1 MHIAYCMLSCG
12 IFCCRLWLIVYE
24 KRFYFER
31 VKIYSLQLF
40 LPHLASNCRRE
51 FSQNRMI
58 VSFAGAGAQTLPP
71 SWGCR
76 KKKRN
81 LPFFPVGMTRNTSE
95 SWNIQI
101 LTDLQ
106 GLIFDSRTK
115 LTRTYFVVWRRVT
128 WPNEEGGG
136 GGGLALEAAAAQ
148 QEVLKQWGCQAGRE
162 GGDHPA
168 NISKSKDKTL
178 APLSSNRIIGL
189 NKV

>member
-1 MHIAYCMLSCG
+1 MRRGFILKVWNYIPCSYFYPILVPIAERNFPKIEWSSHLQ
-12 IFCCRLWLIVYE
+12 
-24 KRFYFER
+24 ER
-31 VKIYSLQLF
+31 VHKHFQQVE
-40 LPHLASNCRRE
+40 A
-51 FSQNRMI
+51 
-58 VSFAGAGAQTLPP
+58 AG
-71 SWGCR
+71 
-76 KKKRN
+76 KRN
-81 LPFFPVGMTRNTSE
+81 NIYLFPVGMTRNTSE
-95 SWNIQI
+95 SWNVQI
-101 LTDLQ
+101 LADLQ

-115 LTRTYFVVWRRVT
+115 LTRTCFVVWRRVT

-178 APLSSNRIIGL
+178 APLSSNRIIWL